1 MTAPAQVIAARGAG
15 KSYGGRTAV
24 SELDLEVQAG
34 TVLGVV
40 GPSGSGKT
48 TAVRLL
54 AGIERPTTGE
64 LRVFGVVPADFT
76 SAERERIGYMPQ
88 LSVLYP
94 HLSLRENLQF
104 VASIYG
110 VSLRRRAR
118 LRRALE
124 FAELEGDARKL
135 LRDASGGMQ
144 RRLALAATLLHEPE
158 LVFLDEPTAG
168 IDPVLRSKFWD
179 HFTGLA
185 RQGRTLVVTTQYVSE
200 ASYCDR
206 VAVVVDGRLL
216 TVAPPEDLRRQAFGG
231 DLLDLVTAVPLDDG
245 TVAELA
251 RSEGVDEVR
260 TDAVDPRGLRLVTP
274 DAGRTSPR
282 LHRWFA
288 ERGMELVSLEQHVP
302 TFDEVFVVL
311 VEREGGRH
319 GPQHDDGRH
328 AR

>member
-1 MTAPAQVIAARGAG
+1 VRPGAVIAARGAG

-24 SELDLEVQAG
+24 SELDLDIDAG

-64 LRVFGVVPADFT
+64 LRVLGVEPAAFT
-76 SAERERIGYMPQ
+76 SAERRRIGYMPQ

-94 HLSLRENLQF
+94 HLSLRENLHF
-104 VASIYG
+104 VASLYG
-110 VSLRRRAR
+110 VGLRRRAR
-118 LRRALE
+118 LRQALE
-124 FAELEGDARKL
+124 FAELEHDARKL

-168 IDPVLRSKFWD
+168 IDPVLRRKFWD

-185 RQGRTLVVTTQYVSE
+185 RAGRTLVVTTQYVSE
-200 ASYCDR
+200 AAYCDL
-206 VAVVVDGRLL
+206 VAVVLDGRLL
-216 TVAPPEDLRRQAFGG
+216 TVAAPEDLRRDAFGG
-231 DLLDLVTAVPLDDG
+231 DLLDLVTTAPLDAG
-245 TVAELA
+245 TMTELS
-251 RSEGVDEVR
+251 RLEGVDDVR
-260 TDAVDPRGLRLVTP
+260 AAGPDPRRLRLVTP
-274 DAGRTSPR
+274 SAGRTSPR
-282 LHRWFA
+282 LQRWFA
-288 ERGMELVSLEQHVP
+288 EHGMELVSLEQHVP

-311 VEREGGRH
+311 VERHGGRH
-319 GPQHDDGRH
+319 GQQHDDGR
-328 AR
+328 RRG